1 MEVKIYSIPG
11 ASWYIDGNDR
21 YLFIENYGLLPQV
34 LQGSLPYPFINVAD
48 VYGNDVLLS
57 FFGGSLLPFHY
68 LRFWGSRAHTYFLD
82 ELKKALDTDIA
93 DVRGYTLSSIVFSEG
108 RVYVLPPRR
117 GAPFTLGEVLL
128 QLQTYLESV
137 STFIGAPPEG
147 VNIEEPSIFIKRGVY
162 RVEKPVSLGWIY
174 GLMRKLIFRGYYPVL
189 SVSPSEFMEGARFMR
204 NLAIYMP
211 WEGKTT
217 PYSMIPSVAMV
228 TSYQTSIVVGIDG
241 MVRRVMETVG
251 ADKVAFI
258 PFGMPRAR
266 DLVRLTDD
274 MDVILYTDADIDGAK
289 VIGGESRWK
298 EDVNEDNSVLRLLPS
313 HQYATTFIEGVDAGG
328 YEDVHWLG
336 DIKGEKGDIP
346 HHIKTRLD
354 ATTLFELWEERKDRS
369 AMILAVYK
377 DRHTHRIVSQRM
389 YKALKESGLINR
401 RGFAQ
406 YLYWGILK
414 MGISDMYHLLGGE
427 DSKNGTSLMKIFSLI
442 GDIYMGDL
450 PPSSEIDYI
459 LEDIDTLPFGVRM
472 WALYLLALYISH
484 THWDSR
490 FQKIHDPSMDF
501 MYMDTYEGV
510 DRWLF
515 LTSKNAFA
523 VTFMHSGDLNEAYAI
538 LSSIIPE
545 ARKYGYLDILF
556 KVYNNLAILSG
567 EISPRLSDR
576 YMLLAL
582 TYALISGGS
591 SVGGVFSS
599 LLTEEVQRMP
609 FRVLRRIYEVGWSI
623 SLDDIQ
629 EFTLLATWIYVLL
642 LRGHL
647 KDAAKYL
654 SMLHRKY
661 SFPTGQ
667 PLKDVEYHYLSLIY
681 LFMKGDLGSAEMHA
695 SETYRLI
702 DKMPMS
708 FYRPDIYKW
717 LAIYYYTIL
726 DIEGLESVY
735 RELGRRYGGESITY
749 LFVGA
754 LVKMAEAKMSDDNT
768 AVYAAIDIL
777 KDVYRKSLHVW
788 KLLDAAEAA
797 FFIGDFYCY
806 LDKGKVATLYY
817 RKGEVLLTR
826 IGATTLLRYMLSRHE
841 VCVDMNMTSNF
852 YNRMVRFSGE
862 ARALMEEMY
871 SLIMDL
877 ESENF
882 FLDRVL
888 DMFSMITDVSSL
900 DVLLE
905 RILAEILHILPAEKG
920 YIATV
925 GEDGLWVSYSIDGR
939 NPLPHDFYLSPE
951 EVVSRG
957 GVFLTSPSAI
967 GEVEFLGS
975 DHLVMYLQNDTAQG
989 AFTSLDEYFLIKLM
1003 EIIRVTVVM
1012 ENLRVV
1018 SIKDKLTALYARWY
1032 GMKRGEEEFEKARR
1046 GIYPI
1051 AVLYMDLDGF
1061 KEVNDT
1067 YGHGVGDKVLTHVG
1081 SLIRRSVRYMDIPFR
1096 YGGDEFIVILP
1107 ATSKEAATEV
1117 AKRIVDAVYQFFK
1130 DYPYK
1135 VSISVGVASFP
1146 DDDAASFEGLLKIAD
1161 ERLYKAKELGK
1172 NRFYAGG
1179 RGDIDED

>member
-1 MEVKIYSIPG
+1 MDVKIYSIPR
-11 ASWYIDGNDR
+11 ASWYVDGDDR
-21 YLFIENYGLLPQV
+21 YLFIERYGVLPQV
-34 LQGSLPYPFINVAD
+34 VDKPLPYPFINVAD
-48 VYGNDVLLS
+48 VYGDDVLFS
-57 FFGGSLLPFHY
+57 FFGGNLLPFHY
-68 LRFWGSRAHTYFLD
+68 LRFWGSRAHAYFLD
-82 ELKKALDTDIA
+82 ELRKALDSDIA

-108 RVYVLPPRR
+108 KVYVLPPRKD
-117 GAPFTLGEVLL
+117 APFTLGEVIL
-128 QLQTYLESV
+128 QLQNYLDNMTTFVGTVPENV
-137 STFIGAPPEG
+137 S
-147 VNIEEPSIFIKRGVY
+147 VNIPSLLIKKGVY
-162 RVEKPVSLGWIY
+162 RLKKPVSLGWIY
-174 GLMRKLIFRGYYPVL
+174 GLMRKLISRGYYPVL
-189 SVSPSEFMEGARFMR
+189 SISPSEFMEGARFMR

-228 TSYQTSIVVGIDG
+228 TTYPTSIVVGIDG
-241 MVRRVMETVG
+241 MVSRVMETVG
-251 ADKVAFI
+251 AQKVAFI
-258 PFGMPRAR
+258 TVGMPRAR
-266 DLVRLTDD
+266 DLVRLTED
-274 MDVILYTDADIDGAK
+274 MDVILYTDADIEGAK
-289 VIGGESRWK
+289 NADTDCKWRDDIRGDDVI
-298 EDVNEDNSVLRLLPS
+298 LTHLPS
-313 HQYATTFIEGVDAGG
+313 HLYATAFIEGIESGG
-328 YEDVHWLG
+328 HEDVHWLG
-336 DIKGEKGDIP
+336 DIRREEGDIP
-346 HHIKTRLD
+346 DYIKARLD
-354 ATTLFELWEERKDRS
+354 ATTLFELWEERKDIK
-369 AMILAVYK
+369 ALVLAVYK
-377 DRHTHRIVSQRM
+377 DRHFHRLVSERM
-389 YKALKESGLINR
+389 YMALVESGLIHR
-401 RGFAQ
+401 KGFAQ

-414 MGISDMYHLLGGE
+414 MGISDMYHLVGDQDTEHGSCLIR
-427 DSKNGTSLMKIFSLI
+427 IFSLI
-442 GDIYMGDL
+442 GDIYIGDL
-450 PPSSEIDYI
+450 PSSDDINSI
-459 LEDIDTLPFGVRM
+459 LEKIDSLPFGVRM
-472 WALYLLALYISH
+472 WALYLIALYISH
-484 THWDSR
+484 TRWDSK

-515 LTSKNAFA
+515 LNSKNAFA
-523 VTFMHSGDLNEAYAI
+523 VTFMHSGDLNEAYTI

-642 LRGHL
+642 VRGHL

-661 SFPTGQ
+661 AFPTGQ

-681 LFMKGDLGSAEMHA
+681 LFMKGDLGSAERHA
-695 SETYRLI
+695 AEAYRLI

-726 DIEGLESVY
+726 DIDNLRSVY
-735 RELGRRYGGESITY
+735 MELQRRYGGESITY
-749 LFVGA
+749 LFVSA
-754 LVKMAEAKMSDDNT
+754 LVKMAEAKISEDNT
-768 AVYAAIDIL
+768 AVYSAIDIL

-862 ARALMEEMY
+862 ARELMEEMY

-925 GEDGLWVSYSIDGR
+925 GENGLWVSYSIDGR
-939 NPLPHDFYLSPE
+939 NPLPHEFYLSPE
-951 EVVSRG
+951 EVVRRG
-957 GVFLTSPSAI
+957 GVYLTSPSAI

-1081 SLIRRSVRYMDIPFR
+1081 NLIRRSVRYMDIPFR

-1107 ATSKEAATEV
+1107 ATSKEAASEV
-1117 AKRIVDAVYQFFK
+1117 AKRIVDAVYKFFK

-1135 VSISVGVASFP
+1135 ISISVGVASFP
-1146 DDDAASFEGLLKIAD
+1146 EDKVPSFEELLKVAD
-1161 ERLYKAKELGK
+1161 DRLYKAKEMGK
-1172 NRFYAGG
+1172 NRFYSGG
-1179 RGDIDED
+1179 RGKEDED